1 MSQTLLKSIVL
12 PQAGSSKATATVI
25 FAHGLGD
32 QGAGWLDVAQMLRKR
47 PKLQHVRFVLPNS
60 PVQPVTLNGGMPM
73 PSWFDIRT
81 LDDISG
87 GEDEVGLRKSAD
99 ALSALINAEEAG
111 SQEHLDGQGVPSERV
126 VVGGFSQGGAIG
138 LLCGLTH
145 PKPVAGI
152 VGLSTW
158 LPLRAKMVAPY
169 LTSHARNIPIFLGHG
184 TADQVVKYEYGQRS
198 AKFLRAGGENDGGAG
213 SYDGMAHSACMEE
226 IEHVAEYL
234 EKVIPAQAS

>member
-1 MSQTLLKSIVL
+1 
-12 PQAGSSKATATVI
+12 
-25 FAHGLGD
+25 
-32 QGAGWLDVAQMLRKR
+32 MLRKR

-126 VVGGFSQGGAIG
+126 VVGGFSQ
-138 LLCGLTH
+138 
-145 PKPVAGI
+145 
-152 VGLSTW
+152 
-158 LPLRAKMVAPY
+158 MVAPY

-213 SYDGMAHSACMEE
+213 VGCGKWRDEGGRPAGVWAESYDGMAHSACMEE